1 MAEVEELVKATLG
14 EIERILSTK
23 TVVGEPMTV
32 GGNTIIP
39 LVSIGFA
46 FGGGGG
52 SGGQKDSGSGA
63 GGGGGVRPVGVVVV
77 TEDGVK
83 VEPIRGRMAGVVEA
97 VTEGIGQIAERRR
110 DRKKEAKKEKEE

>member
-46 FGGGGG
+46 FGGGV
-52 SGGQKDSGSGA
+52 GQKDSGSGA

-77 TEDGVK
+77 SEDGVK

-97 VTEGIGQIAERRR
+97 VSEGIGQIAERRR

>member
-32 GGNTIIP
+32 GGNTISP

-46 FGGGGG
+46 FGGGV
-52 SGGQKDSGSGA
+52 GQKDSGSGA

-77 TEDGVK
+77 SEDGVK

-97 VTEGIGQIAERRR
+97 VSEGIGQIAERRR

>member
-1 MAEVEELVKATLG
+1 MAEVEELVKTTLG

-63 GGGGGVRPVGVVVV
+63 GGGGGVRPVGVIVVSD
-77 TEDGVK
+77 DGVK

-97 VTEGIGQIAERRR
+97 VTEGIGQVTERRR
-110 DRKKEAKKEKEE
+110 DRKREAGKEKEE

>member
-1 MAEVEELVKATLG
+1 MAEVAELVKTTLA

-32 GGNTIIP
+32 GGNTIVP

-46 FGGGGG
+46 FGGCGGI
-52 SGGQKDSGSGA
+52 GGQKDGSGA
-63 GGGGGVRPVGVVVV
+63 GGGGGVRPVGVIVVSD
-77 TEDGVK
+77 DGVK

-97 VTEGIGQIAERRR
+97 VSEGIGQIAERRR

>member
-1 MAEVEELVKATLG
+1 MAEVEELVKMTLG

-46 FGGGGG
+46 FGGCGGIG
-52 SGGQKDSGSGA
+52 DQKDGSGA
-63 GGGGGVRPVGVVVV
+63 GGGGAVRPVGVIVVSD
-77 TEDGVK
+77 DGVK
-83 VEPIRGRMAGVVEA
+83 VEPIRGRMAGIVEA
-97 VTEGIGQIAERRR
+97 VTEGIGQVAERRR
-110 DRKKEAKKEKEE
+110 DRKKEARKEKEE